1 MDAIEILIADSL
13 AESLSLAEFAGDIGS
28 VTAVRKFVP
37 DYEAADL
44 GTLKVSVVPGATEV
58 SNLTHGADLFEVEIH
73 VVIAK
78 RFTTDA
84 ELDDLVDLRTQIVD
98 AIRSKTLPAS
108 TPAMPNGVV
117 WMGITNQ
124 TTFDRDALTDRRVF
138 LADIA
143 VVYRR
148 SQAKVTA

>member
-13 AESLSLAEFAGDIGS
+13 AESLSLAEFDGTIDA
-28 VTAVRKFVP
+28 VTATRAYVP
-37 DYEAADL
+37 DYDAATDL
-44 GTLKVSVVPGATEV
+44 GTLKVTVVPGATEI
-58 SNLTHGADLFEVEIH
+58 SNLTHGADLFEVEVH
-73 VVIAK
+73 VVMAK
-78 RFTTDA
+78 RFSTDA
-84 ELDDLVDLRTQIVD
+84 ELDDLVNLRTQIVD

-108 TPAMPNGVV
+108 TPAMPTGVV
-117 WMGITNQ
+117 WVGITNQ

-148 SQAKVTA
+148 SQAKVS